1 MGRGGYAFGDGGVPA
16 RRLSLLAEVFE
27 PTSREFLVREA
38 PRAPRLALDLGC
50 GPGHTTRLIAEALGP
65 RRTLGLDVSADFVAR
80 AAREAPPGVAF
91 AVHDVADR
99 PFPEGPPDLVYA
111 RLLVAHLVD
120 PEAAVAAWAVQLAP
134 GGALLVE
141 DTDAIDTQEPVFAE
155 YVALV
160 AERLEARGH
169 RLYPGRLLEALAD
182 SSRLATVSPT
192 AGRAAAMFRL
202 NLDSW
207 CDEPAVRGRL
217 ARGLEDLLDDSRTG
231 VITWRVRQA
240 VMREMSRE
248 RR

>member
-1 MGRGGYAFGDGGVPA
+1 VSRGVYAFGDGDAPA
-16 RRLSLLAEVFE
+16 KRLELLAEVFG

-38 PRAPRLALDLGC
+38 PSAPGLALDLGC
-50 GPGHTTRLIAEALGP
+50 GPGHTTRLIARELGP
-65 RRTLGLDVSADFVAR
+65 RRTLGLDVSADFVSR
-80 AAREAPPGVAF
+80 AARGAPPGVAF
-91 AVHDVADR
+91 AVHDVARR

-120 PEAAVAAWAVQLAP
+120 PEAAIAAWATQLAP

-141 DTDAIDTQEPVFAE
+141 DTEAIDTAQPVLAE
-155 YVALV
+155 YVAHV

-169 RLYPGRLLEALAD
+169 RLYAGPLLGALAD
-182 SSRLATVSPT
+182 SSRLATVSPA

-207 CDEPAVRGRL
+207 CDDPVVHGRL
-217 ARGLEDLLDDSRTG
+217 ARGLEDLLDDSRPG

-240 VMREMSRE
+240 VVRPLSR
-248 RR
+248 